1 MARHTETSAKNIV
14 SIRLSASS
22 GKDGPWRVSVGT
34 TPKSNPALT
43 GAPAYQFVQ
52 PRRVSAGDRP
62 LLPGATATIAFCLL
76 NLAPAFGQA
85 APPKQLMSEQAFKNV
100 TVLKGIP
107 VDEFMDTMGF
117 ISASTNYNCTDC
129 HVEPK
134 VEGDW
139 SVYAEETP
147 RKATARRMILMVQA
161 INKTNF
167 GGARVVTCYTCHRN
181 VQGAP
186 KITPSLA
193 EQYGEPPTAD
203 PNDVEITRQAPGAP
217 SADQIFDKY
226 LQAVGG
232 AQKAAGITSIVFKG
246 TYEGYAEPKAPVDIY
261 VKAPN
266 QRTMIVHTDGGDR
279 TTACDGTNG
288 WMAEPAADK
297 PFPVI
302 TYTDGDLDA
311 VRLDAV
317 LSFPAGIKQA
327 ITKPLVGSSSIDD
340 KDVIVVQGTA
350 NGGRSSMKLYF
361 DKQSGLLVRRVS
373 YANTIIGRVPIQV
386 DYSDYRDIAGAG
398 VKLPFHV
405 ITTWTDGRSEVQ
417 LSSAE
422 TNVAID
428 AVKFNQPRPPAPSK
442 Q

>member
-1 MARHTETSAKNIV
+1 MK
-14 SIRLSASS
+14 LGSS
-22 GKDGPWRVSVGT
+22 PLALGT
-34 TPKSNPALT
+34 M
-43 GAPAYQFVQ
+43 
-52 PRRVSAGDRP
+52 
-62 LLPGATATIAFCLL
+62 ATIALWLL
-76 NLAPAFGQA
+76 NTASASGQA
-85 APPKQLMSEQAFKNV
+85 APAKQLMSEQAFKNV

-117 ISASTNYNCTDC
+117 ISAATNYNCIDC

-139 SVYAEETP
+139 SVFAQETP

-181 VQGAP
+181 IQGAP

-193 EQYGEPPTAD
+193 EQYGEPPPLD
-203 PNDVEITRQAPGAP
+203 PNEVEITRQAPGAP

-232 AQKAAGITSIVFKG
+232 AQKAAAITSIVFKG

-266 QRTMIVHTDGGDR
+266 QRTMIVHTDVGDR
-279 TTACDGTNG
+279 TTTCDGSNG
-288 WMAEPAADK
+288 WMAAPAADK

-302 TYTDGDLDA
+302 RYTGGDLDA

-340 KDVIVVQGTA
+340 KDVVVVQGTA
-350 NGGRSSMKLYF
+350 NGGRSSIKLYF
-361 DKQSGLLVRRVS
+361 DKQSGLLVRQVR
-373 YANTIIGRVPIQV
+373 YADTIIGRVPIQV
-386 DYSDYRDIAGAG
+386 DYSDYRDVAGAG

-405 ITTWTDGRSEVQ
+405 ITTWTDGRSDV
-417 LSSAE
+417 LLTSAE

-428 AVKFNQPRPPAPSK
+428 AAKFNQPPPSAPPK

>member
-1 MARHTETSAKNIV
+1 M
-14 SIRLSASS
+14 
-22 GKDGPWRVSVGT
+22 
-34 TPKSNPALT
+34 
-43 GAPAYQFVQ
+43 
-52 PRRVSAGDRP
+52 
-62 LLPGATATIAFCLL
+62 ATIALWLL
-76 NLAPAFGQA
+76 NTASAHGQA
-85 APPKQLMSEQAFKNV
+85 APAKQLMSEQAFKNV
-100 TVLKGIP
+100 TVLTGIP

-139 SVYAEETP
+139 SVFAEETP

-161 INKTNF
+161 LNKTNF
-167 GGARVVTCYTCHRN
+167 GGARAVTCYTCHRN
-181 VQGAP
+181 TQGAP

-193 EQYGEPPTAD
+193 EQYGEPPTLD
-203 PNDVEITRQAPGAP
+203 PNEVEIRRQAPGAP

-232 AQKAAGITSIVFKG
+232 VQKAATITSIVFKG
-246 TYEGYAEPKAPVDIY
+246 TYQGYAEPKAPVDIY

-266 QRTMIVHTDGGDR
+266 QRTMIVHTDAGDR
-279 TTACDGTNG
+279 TTTCDGSNG
-288 WMAEPAADK
+288 WMAAPAMDK

-302 TYTDGDLDA
+302 TYTDGDLDG

-317 LSFPAGIKQA
+317 LSFPAGIKEA
-327 ITKPLVGSSSIDD
+327 ITRPLVGSSSIDD

-350 NGGRSSMKLYF
+350 NGGRSPIKLYF
-361 DKQSGLLVRRVS
+361 DQQSGLLVRQVR
-373 YANTIIGRVPIQV
+373 YADTIIGRVPTQV
-386 DYSDYRDIAGAG
+386 DYSDYRDVAGAG

-405 ITTWTDGRSEVQ
+405 ITTWTDGRSDV
-417 LSSAE
+417 LLTSAQ

-428 AVKFNQPRPPAPSK
+428 AAKFNQPPPSVPPK
-442 Q
+442 K

>member
-1 MARHTETSAKNIV
+1 MKLGSRPVLGAMAAIF
-14 SIRLSASS
+14 L
-22 GKDGPWRVSVGT
+22 
-34 TPKSNPALT
+34 
-43 GAPAYQFVQ
+43 
-52 PRRVSAGDRP
+52 
-62 LLPGATATIAFCLL
+62 CLL
-76 NLAPAFGQA
+76 NTAPAAGQA
-85 APPKQLMSEQAFKNV
+85 APAKQLMSEQAFKNV

-117 ISASTNYNCTDC
+117 ISASTNYNCIDC
-129 HVEPK
+129 HTEPK

-139 SVYAEETP
+139 SVFADETP
-147 RKATARRMILMVQA
+147 RKAIARRMILMVQS

-186 KITPSLA
+186 KVTPSLA
-193 EQYGEPPTAD
+193 DQYGEPPSPD
-203 PNDVEITRQAPGAP
+203 PNEVEIRRQAPGAP
-217 SADQIFDKY
+217 SADRIFDKY
-226 LQAVGG
+226 LQAAGG
-232 AQKAAGITSIVFKG
+232 AQKAAAITSIVFKG
-246 TYEGYAEPKAPVDIY
+246 TYQGYAEPKAPVDIY

-279 TTACDGTNG
+279 TTTFDGSNG
-288 WMAEPAADK
+288 WMAAPPADK

-302 TYTDGDLDA
+302 SYTNGDLDA
-311 VRLDAV
+311 ARLDAV

-340 KDVIVVQGTA
+340 KDVVVVQGTA
-350 NGGRSSMKLYF
+350 NGGRSSIKLYF
-361 DKQSGLLVRRVS
+361 DKQSGLLVRQVR
-373 YANTIIGRVPIQV
+373 YADTIIGRVPIQV
-386 DYSDYRDIAGAG
+386 DYSDYRDVASAG

-405 ITTWTDGRSEVQ
+405 ITTWTDGRSDI
-417 LSSAE
+417 LLTSAE

-428 AVKFNQPRPPAPSK
+428 AAKFNQPPPLAPPK

>member
-1 MARHTETSAKNIV
+1 MKLGAMAAIAVWVLKVASA
-14 SIRLSASS
+14 A
-22 GKDGPWRVSVGT
+22 GQT
-34 TPKSNPALT
+34 
-43 GAPAYQFVQ
+43 APAK
-52 PRRVSAGDRP
+52 
-62 LLPGATATIAFCLL
+62 L
-76 NLAPAFGQA
+76 
-85 APPKQLMSEQAFKNV
+85 LMSEQAFKNV

-129 HVEPK
+129 HAEPK

-147 RKATARRMILMVQA
+147 RKATTRRMILMVQS

-181 VQGAP
+181 IQGSP
-186 KITPSLA
+186 RITPSLR
-193 EQYGEPPTAD
+193 EQYGEPPTPD
-203 PNDVEITRQAPGAP
+203 PNEVEVTRQAPGAP

-226 LQAVGG
+226 LQAAGG
-232 AQKAAGITSIVFKG
+232 AQNAAAITSIVFKG
-246 TYEGYAEPKAPVDIY
+246 TYQGYAEPKAPVDIY

-279 TTACDGTNG
+279 TTTFDGSNG
-288 WMAEPAADK
+288 WMAAPPADK

-302 TYTDGDLDA
+302 RYTAGDLDA
-311 VRLDAV
+311 IRLDAV

-340 KDVIVVQGTA
+340 KDVVVVQGTA
-350 NGGRSSMKLYF
+350 SGGRSSIKLYV
-361 DKQSGLLVRRVS
+361 DKQSGLLVRQVR
-373 YANTIIGRVPIQV
+373 YADTIIGRVPIQV
-386 DYSDYRDIAGAG
+386 DYSDYRDVAGAG
-398 VKLPFHV
+398 VKLPFHI
-405 ITTWTDGRSEVQ
+405 ITTWTAGRSDV
-417 LSSAE
+417 LLTSAE

-428 AVKFNQPRPPAPSK
+428 AAKFNQPPPSAPPK